1 MPPRLATA
9 ALVLV
14 ASACA
19 APQKGAASD
28 EVSVT
33 RFDVRLDGPDDG
45 ALALQLTLPPPRE
58 PFREVEW
65 ELQLDGLRVAEGLE
79 RAQRASSTLPDG
91 RVTLE
96 FESPLVFKTV
106 PWRAGSAFVQVK
118 VRGVVRLAPPAVEEL
133 PFSAQKE
140 ALVRG
145 TPELE
150 RRRD

>member
-1 MPPRLATA
+1 MRRAAA
-9 ALVLV
+9 ALLVLL

-33 RFDVRLDGPDDG
+33 RFELRLDGPDDG
-45 ALALQLTLPPPRE
+45 ALTVQLTLPPPRE

-65 ELQLDGLRVAEGLE
+65 ELELDGLRVAEGLE
-79 RAQRASSTLPDG
+79 RAQQASSTLPDG
-91 RVTLE
+91 RVTLD
-96 FESPLVFKTV
+96 FESPLVFKTM
-106 PWRAGSAFVQVK
+106 PWRAGSAFVQVR

-133 PFSAQKE
+133 PFAAQKE

-145 TPELE
+145 TPELGG
-150 RRRD
+150 RRD